1 MTAHDPTDAPDFGR
15 NALPGYNGALGTT
28 GMALVDAAA
37 PAALGDGQVEKAL
50 DVSLSVV
57 MPAYRQEVS
66 IAEDIR
72 NVERAVRAITDSYE
86 IIVVVD
92 GFVDATYDRAQ
103 AVASERERVRVLGY
117 TRNGGKGHAVRYG
130 MQHAA
135 GERIAFLDAGMDLD
149 PSALAR
155 FSSIMDETGADIVV
169 GSKRHPES
177 VVRYPFLRRVYSAA
191 YQVLVWLLFGLNVRD
206 TQVGL
211 KLFRREV
218 IERVVPLLLVK
229 RFAFDI
235 ELLVV
240 AAQMGYRH
248 LVEAPVT
255 LTHGWFPSTIGLRSV
270 FGMLWDT
277 AAVFY
282 RAHLLQYYRRQT
294 RRNSAAPEGS
304 ATAELPL
311 NGSRGLAS
319 GR

>member
-1 MTAHDPTDAPDFGR
+1 MTADDSTDTPHFGH
-15 NALPGYNGALGTT
+15 NPLPGYNGTLGTT

-37 PAALGDGQVEKAL
+37 PAALRDGQVKKTL

-66 IAEDIR
+66 IAEDVR

-92 GFVDATYDRAQ
+92 GFVDATYDRAR
-103 AVASERERVRVLGY
+103 AVASERVRVLGY

-155 FSSIMDETGADIVV
+155 FVSIMDETGADIVI

-240 AAQMGYRH
+240 AAQMGYGRI
-248 LVEAPVT
+248 VEAPVT
-255 LTHGWFPSTIGLRSV
+255 LTHGWFPSTVGLRSV

-282 RAHLLQYYRRQT
+282 RAHLLRHYQRET
-294 RRNSAAPEGS
+294 RRLAAAPEGS

>member
-1 MTAHDPTDAPDFGR
+1 MTAHDSTAAADFGP

-28 GMALVDAAA
+28 GMALIDAAA
-37 PAALGDGQVEKAL
+37 PAALGEGQVEKAL

-66 IAEDIR
+66 IAEDVR
-72 NVERAVRAITDSYE
+72 NVERAVRAITGSYE

-92 GFVDATYDRAQ
+92 GFVDATYDRAR
-103 AVASERERVRVLGY
+103 AVASERVRVLGY

-149 PSALAR
+149 PSALAQ
-155 FSSIMDETGADIVV
+155 FVAIMDETGADVV
-169 GSKRHPES
+169 IGSKRHPDS
-177 VVRYPFLRRVYSAA
+177 VVSYPFLRRVYSAA

-218 IERVVPLLLVK
+218 VERVVPLLLVK

-240 AAQMGYRH
+240 AAQMGYGRI
-248 LVEAPVT
+248 VEAPVN
-255 LTHGWFPSTIGLRSV
+255 LTHGWFPSTIRLRSV
-270 FGMLWDT
+270 AYMLWDT
-277 AAVFY
+277 LAVFY

-294 RRNSAAPEGS
+294 RRRQSDGSKGS
-304 ATAELPL
+304 AVADLPL
-311 NGSRGLAS
+311 NGSHGLAS